1 MLYARI
7 IESTIPHGI
16 VKSIDAK
23 DALSNPDIK
32 ALLTCKNDSSVWYA
46 GERTHERRI
55 FTEHVRFVG
64 DCIGAIAATSRSS
77 AQEAVDKIKVEYEE
91 LPAVFRI
98 DADLVPPTKIWEEG
112 DFIGPLEYGFGDA
125 SAVFNSNDVFTVL
138 EADYSTSRV
147 HNSPLEPAASLAW
160 WEGDKLTVAAATQGI
175 FGCREGLSRD
185 LRMAAENIRVISL
198 YKGGGFGN
206 KNSSM
211 NYDVI
216 AALLAKLSGK
226 PVMVEY
232 SREDE
237 FVGVHGRWASRQ
249 HLKGAIS
256 REGLLL
262 AVDIKAQCDIGAYTR
277 HVKAG
282 RFVEGPENYYS
293 CKAWHGEVL
302 GVYTNTPATAH
313 MRAPTG
319 PQSCFASESFLD
331 EFAFRLGM
339 NPLEVRLRN
348 ALTKYQNSK
357 SLTSNYLKDCLV
369 LGAERFGWNHRWK
382 ADSAKKTKNGELLGV
397 GVAMATWH
405 SRLGIG
411 EAIVALKSDGTA
423 KVTIGVVDIG
433 TGAKSTMALI
443 AANELG
449 IPIDRVGVVW
459 GDTSFCPFSIG
470 ESGSRT
476 TSFTGAAV
484 KEAASKVKRKLV
496 SLASGKIE
504 TPQRSY
510 KERRA
515 FDKHSASNYFDISH
529 LMKSAGLDEISEKAV
544 TEPKIPENQE
554 RLAFAA
560 HFAEVRVDIETGEVK
575 VADYLAVHESGEI
588 INPMTARS
596 QVRGGVVMGIGMAL
610 YERLVIDPNY
620 GSIMNPNFYS
630 YHLPNIVSI
639 PRIEVEFLSSDDP
652 FGPKSLGEI
661 PIVPVPAAI
670 GNAIFNA
677 TGVRLRDL
685 PFSREKLSNE
695 LLVLKKRIE

>member
-7 IESTIPHGI
+7 IQSTIPHGI

-32 ALLTCKNDSSVWYA
+32 ALLTCKNDSSIWNA

-64 DCIGAIAATSRSS
+64 DAIGAVAATSRSS

-91 LPAVFRI
+91 LPAVFSI
-98 DADLVPPTKIWEEG
+98 DDALDHPSKIWG
-112 DFIGPLEYGFGDA
+112 DGDLIGPLEYGFGDA
-125 SAVFNSNDVFTVL
+125 PAVFNSNGIFTVL

-160 WEGDKLTVAAATQGI
+160 WEGDKLTVVAATQGI

-185 LRMAAENIRVISL
+185 LNMAAENIRVISL

-216 AALLAKLSGK
+216 AALLSRLSGK

-232 SREDE
+232 SREEE
-237 FVGVHGRWASRQ
+237 FVGVHGRWSSRQ

-256 REGLLL
+256 RDGSLL
-262 AVDIKAQCDIGAYTR
+262 AVDMKAHCDVGAYTR
-277 HVKAG
+277 HIKAG

-293 CKAWHGEVL
+293 CEAWHGEVL

-331 EFAFRLGM
+331 EVAFRLGM
-339 NPLEVRLRN
+339 NPVEIRLKN

-357 SLTSNYLKDCLV
+357 SLTSNHLKDCLV
-369 LGAERFGWNHRWK
+369 LGADRFGWNRRWK
-382 ADSAKKTKNGELLGV
+382 PESEKTTENGELLGV
-397 GVAMATWH
+397 GVALATWH

-411 EAIVALKSDGTA
+411 EAIVALKSNGTA

-449 IPIDRVGVVW
+449 IPVDSVSVVW

-484 KEAASKVKRKLV
+484 REAASKVKRKLV
-496 SLASGKIE
+496 SLASGKTE
-504 TPQRSY
+504 APEQSDV
-510 KERRA
+510 ERRT
-515 FDKHSASNYFDISH
+515 FNKNSGTNYFDISH

-544 TEPKIPENQE
+544 TELTLPENQE
-554 RLAFAA
+554 RLSFAA

-575 VADYLAVHESGEI
+575 VTDYLAVHESGEI
-588 INPMTARS
+588 VNPLTARS

-610 YERLVIDPNY
+610 YERLIIDPSY
-620 GSIMNPNFYS
+620 GSIMNSNFYS

-639 PRIEVEFLSSDDP
+639 PRIAVEFLSSDDP
-652 FGPKSLGEI
+652 LGPKSLGEI

-695 LLVLKKRIE
+695 LMVLKKRE